1 MSRKELFKRLNQL
14 CNYLSDEYCINCG
27 GCCYVAACLAEQLE
41 RVNIPFKVIHYNYYS
56 CHYAIKVSDRYL
68 NRDDYRK
75 REISETLDCSSE
87 YLFQIYNKHTW
98 NDTYD
103 VDNNNKVKQAIRE
116 VFRKYENSRT
126 RLYNGTFKR

>member
-1 MSRKELFKRLNQL
+1 MNKKDLFKQLNQL
-14 CNYLSDEYCINCG
+14 CSKLSEKYNINSG

-41 RVNIPFKVIHYNYYS
+41 LANVPFKVIHYNEYH

-75 REISETLDCSSE
+75 REISEILDCSSE
-87 YLFQIYNKHTW
+87 YLFQIYNKRTW